1 MYLRMCIRPLTAD
14 TSVGTRNFHGILQ
27 NDKGMEFF
35 ARLWRVQ
42 NDKKTVRHSEGA
54 NNDWRIS
61 FKWDSLSRQGGIH
74 DDEYSGGIH
83 DDGLCFETTVGGG
96 KRLSTFIL

>member
-1 MYLRMCIRPLTAD
+1 MYLRAYICPLTAD

-42 NDKKTVRHSEGA
+42 NDKKTVRHSDPEQSEGEESPSNEILSPA
-54 NNDWRIS
+54 KGGTEGQSS
-61 FKWDSLSRQGGIH
+61 F
-74 DDEYSGGIH
+74 
-83 DDGLCFETTVGGG
+83 
-96 KRLSTFIL
+96 